1 MSLLGELN
9 IGAIK
14 TYPNL
19 VLAPMSGVTNSCF
32 RRLIREENPGAVGL
46 LVTEF
51 ISIEGLTRGNI
62 KSQMMMDF
70 KEVERPLSIQIFG
83 HDIDRMVDAAKMVE
97 DAGADIVD
105 INSGCPVPKVVR
117 KGGGCELMRQPLHLG
132 RILER
137 VSSSVKIPLT
147 LKIRSGW
154 DENSRNAS
162 EVARIAEESGVKMLA
177 VHGRTRKDLYRGLAD
192 WDIVGQIAQE
202 RSIPVV
208 GSGDIVD
215 GESAVRALSTG
226 VAGIMIGRGAME
238 NPWIFRQIIEHIE
251 SLSDNSLTNE
261 TRSSVSEGLS
271 LKHRCSDAETVRLLL
286 RYMELLLEEG
296 TPTSALGRMKQ
307 LISQSTRGVKD
318 GATLRRI
325 LCTQKDIFSLRDE
338 LLRWNDTLHVNY
350 QVNSRNIEGEAYQI
364 QPKVDLDYGSHVPS
378 QGSI

>member
-9 IGAIK
+9 IAAIK

-97 DAGADIVD
+97 DAGADIID

-192 WDIVGQIAQE
+192 WDIVAQIAQE

-226 VAGIMIGRGAME
+226 VAGVMIGRGAME

-251 SLSDNSLTNE
+251 SMSSNSLTNE
-261 TRSSVSEGLS
+261 TSSSVSEGLD

-286 RYMELLLEEG
+286 RYLELLLEEG
-296 TPTSALGRMKQ
+296 SPSSALGRMKQ

-325 LCTQKDIFSLRDE
+325 LCTQKDIFSLRE
-338 LLRWNDTLHVNY
+338 EILRWNDSL
-350 QVNSRNIEGEAYQI
+350 QVSSTDIERDTYQI
-364 QPKVDLDYGSHVPS
+364 LPKVDLDFGSQVPS
-378 QGSI
+378 QGSF